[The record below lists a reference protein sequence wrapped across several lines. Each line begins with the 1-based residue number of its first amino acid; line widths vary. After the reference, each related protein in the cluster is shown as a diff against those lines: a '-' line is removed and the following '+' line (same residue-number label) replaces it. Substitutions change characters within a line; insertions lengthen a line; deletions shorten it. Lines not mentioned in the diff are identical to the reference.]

1 MQVRQDWF
9 LELFT
14 SNSESWLKSI
24 TSCVTL
30 MSPVGVLRF
39 CFKIAKKKK
48 KKVLIST
55 LQGFRLLIMCVKCI
69 EPCWHLA
76 LPHVRVIVIVN
87 NNHREF
93 PLILGLSSL
102 YIQSRTY
109 KSEEK

>member
-30 MSPVGVLRF
+30 MSPVAVLSF

-48 KKVLIST
+48 KKST
-55 LQGFRLLIMCVKCI
+55 DTYLAGF
-69 EPCWHLA
+69 
-76 LPHVRVIVIVN
+76 
-87 NNHREF
+87 
-93 PLILGLSSL
+93 
-102 YIQSRTY
+102 
-109 KSEEK
+109 